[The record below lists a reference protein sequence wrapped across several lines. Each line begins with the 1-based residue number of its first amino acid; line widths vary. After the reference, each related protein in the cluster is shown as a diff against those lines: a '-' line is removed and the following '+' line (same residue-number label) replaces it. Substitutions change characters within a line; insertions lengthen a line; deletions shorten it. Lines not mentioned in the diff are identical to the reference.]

1 MCKPPVAAGG
11 GPAGIWCSIVPGQAE
26 DSILSFR
33 LATNDPGMMMP
44 ELGRSLV
51 HQEGLEIINQWI
63 NSMDGQCL

>member
-1 MCKPPVAAGG
+1 LY
-11 GPAGIWCSIVPGQAE
+11 SIVPGQAE
-26 DSILSFR
+26 HSILSFR

-51 HQEGLEIINQWI
+51 HQEGLEIIDQWI